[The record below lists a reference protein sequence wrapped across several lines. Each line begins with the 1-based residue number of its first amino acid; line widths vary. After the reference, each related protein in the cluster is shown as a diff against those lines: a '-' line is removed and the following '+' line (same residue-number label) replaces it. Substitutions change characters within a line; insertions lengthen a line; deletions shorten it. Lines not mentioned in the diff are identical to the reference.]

1 MKNDLTC
8 AVVRDLLPSYVENLA
23 AAETVQAVERHL
35 AACPDCAAR
44 HAAMVDPELAA
55 KLEEERRELDYLKR
69 VKRRSRFR
77 ILAAVVCTV
86 LVIAGGFAAKIFLIG
101 TPIQSQTYALRH
113 YVDEENVLHLIT
125 AGTSNGGRTA
135 LWRSSAG
142 PSQSP
147 RSIRRGGAA

>member
-8 AVVRDLLPSYVENLA
+8 AVVRDLLPSCVENLA

-35 AACPDCAAR
+35 AACSDCAAK

-55 KLEEERRELDYLKR
+55 KLAEERRELDYLKR

-86 LVIAGGFAAKIFLIG
+86 LVIAGGVAAKIFLIG
-101 TPIQSQTYALRH
+101 TPIQPQT
-113 YVDEENVLHLIT
+113 
-125 AGTSNGGRTA
+125 
-135 LWRSSAG
+135 
-142 PSQSP
+142 
-147 RSIRRGGAA
+147 